1 MRKFKSL
8 LIVLA
13 GMLLAGCHGTLRPY
27 EGTYDQVL
35 VYCALGYNNLSGN
48 LAANFEDIQT
58 DILPGLSSDKAI
70 VAFCHNTAAGG
81 GYTTPNPPVLVRIYR
96 GRDGQPVADTLKTY
110 DAGMVSA
117 SKESLRQVLEEV
129 RTSFPAK
136 HYGMVFSSHGTGWLP
151 DNYNSYSE
159 RSSLRSSLPE
169 PVSSWPL
176 TKGVGNQFSGSFRD
190 PDIRWI
196 ELQDFAAAI
205 PMKLDYLILDACL
218 MGTVETAWELRN
230 VCDRLVFSPTEIL
243 AAGMVYNT
251 LSWDM
256 FSGSQPDLE
265 TYCREYYE
273 YYDAQS
279 GSYRSATVTLVEC
292 GKLDALAD
300 AFGAIVAA
308 HRDKLSISLAGSVQH
323 YYYRGS
329 KLSFFFDLRDL
340 ADQLGATSAEMAR
353 LDAALAE
360 AVSYHA
366 ETPTFFDLKLERCCG
381 LSTYIPDASRPRLNA
396 FYRTLSWNDRVRLVE

>member
-1 MRKFKSL
+1 
-8 LIVLA
+8 
-13 GMLLAGCHGTLRPY
+13 
-27 EGTYDQVL
+27 
-35 VYCALGYNNLSGN
+35 
-48 LAANFEDIQT
+48 
-58 DILPGLSSDKAI
+58 
-70 VAFCHNTAAGG
+70 
-81 GYTTPNPPVLVRIYR
+81 
-96 GRDGQPVADTLKTY
+96 
-110 DAGMVSA
+110 
-117 SKESLRQVLEEV
+117 
-129 RTSFPAK
+129 
-136 HYGMVFSSHGTGWLP
+136 MVFSSHGTGWLP
-151 DNYNSYSE
+151 DNYNSNSE

-169 PVSSWPL
+169 PASSWPL

-265 TYCREYYE
+265 TYCRQYYE

-396 FYRTLSWNDRVRLVE
+396 FYRTLSWNDRVRLGE